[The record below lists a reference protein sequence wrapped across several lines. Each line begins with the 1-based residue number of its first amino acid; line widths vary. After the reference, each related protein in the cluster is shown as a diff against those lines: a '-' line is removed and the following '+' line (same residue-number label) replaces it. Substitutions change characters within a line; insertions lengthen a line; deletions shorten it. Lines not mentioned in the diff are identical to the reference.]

1 MKLVISFIACL
12 LCSSCGY
19 HYTAYEGAYSGGG
32 PSISIPYI
40 HGDPEAILNNELAF
54 ALASSGEF
62 KVEQSGGDLCLEVAL
77 ISDTNDR
84 VGFRYDRDNPDG
96 HLERNLLGVENRRT
110 IIAEVTLTKSST
122 GKKIVSAETV
132 TASVV
137 YDYTDPGSPRD
148 LLFSEVDPII
158 QFSLGQLDSFE
169 GALDDSSRSI
179 FRQLSQ
185 KIAMGLIGYLPEI
198 ASN

>member
-1 MKLVISFIACL
+1 MKFYFLAL
-12 LCSSCGY
+12 LFLSSCGY
-19 HYTAYEGAYSGGG
+19 HYISCEGSHSGGG

-40 HGDPEAILNNELAF
+40 HGDPDAILNNELAH

-62 KVEQSGGDLCLEVAL
+62 KVEQSGGDLYLQVVL
-77 ISDTNDR
+77 VSDTNDR
-84 VGFRYDRDNPDG
+84 VGFRYDRDNQEG

-110 IIAEVTLTKSST
+110 IVAEVTLTKAET
-122 GKKIVSAETV
+122 GKKVISQQTV

-148 LLFSEVDPII
+148 LLFSEIDPVI
-158 QFSLGQLDSFE
+158 QFSLGQLDSQE
-169 GALDDSSRSI
+169 GALDDSSKPI

-185 KIAMGLIGYLPEI
+185 KISMGLIGYLPEI
-198 ASN
+198 TSN